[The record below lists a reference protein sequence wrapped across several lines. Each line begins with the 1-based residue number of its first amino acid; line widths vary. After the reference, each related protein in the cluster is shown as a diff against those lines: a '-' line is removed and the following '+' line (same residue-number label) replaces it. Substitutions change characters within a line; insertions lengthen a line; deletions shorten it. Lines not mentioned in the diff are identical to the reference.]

1 MELRIGLRPSSED
14 ARMFKVAVLV
24 WILIGVVGAGI
35 ALTVVLAVPSLS
47 VNAMKLLPWVTG
59 AGFIVT
65 IPISFVIAKM
75 ILAQTKG
82 V

>member
-1 MELRIGLRPSSED
+1 
-14 ARMFKVAVLV
+14 MFKVAVLV

-47 VNAMKLLPWVTG
+47 ANAMKLLPIVSI
-59 AGFIVT
+59 AGFVVT
-65 IPISFVIAKM
+65 IPIAFVIAKM

-82 V
+82 A

>member
-1 MELRIGLRPSSED
+1 
-14 ARMFKVAVLV
+14 MFKVAILV

-47 VNAMKLLPWVTG
+47 ANAMKLLPIVSIC
-59 AGFIVT
+59 GFVVT
-65 IPISFVIAKM
+65 IPISFLVAKK

>member
-1 MELRIGLRPSSED
+1 MW
-14 ARMFKVAVLV
+14 KVAILV
-24 WILIGVVGAGI
+24 WILIGVVGAGA

-47 VNAMKLLPWVTG
+47 ANAMKLLPIVSI

-65 IPISFVIAKM
+65 IPISIVIAKM

-82 V
+82 A

>member
-1 MELRIGLRPSSED
+1 
-14 ARMFKVAVLV
+14 MFKVAVLV

-47 VNAMKLLPWVTG
+47 ANAMKLLPIVSI
-59 AGFIVT
+59 AGFVVT

-82 V
+82 A

>member
-1 MELRIGLRPSSED
+1 
-14 ARMFKVAVLV
+14 MFKIAVLV

-47 VNAMKLLPWVTG
+47 ANAMKLLPIVSI
-59 AGFIVT
+59 AGFVVT

-82 V
+82 A

>member
-1 MELRIGLRPSSED
+1 ML
-14 ARMFKVAVLV
+14 KVAILV

-47 VNAMKLLPWVTG
+47 ANAMKLLPIVSI

-82 V
+82 A